1 MTLTWAGQTVAATRD
16 IIAGMQVSKSFLVDY
31 LVVSVSVPLGIS
43 GSLKYQK
50 QNSEF
55 LVLLH
60 EFHREACLLLSQ
72 QTNNQLTELP
82 RKAHRHHPDPHCHI
96 RSPPASH
103 TLLLLC
109 VLEKMTSLSS
119 LALVTHR
126 KGAKHLNTINLDGQ
140 PHLLSFSKE
149 VEPKSGLMN
158 LLTAPLSLILNSS
171 CTNSS
176 PGVPQT
182 LHSPENREMEARVC

>member
-1 MTLTWAGQTVAATRD
+1 MAIEIYVLSGHVTLTWVGQAVAATRD

-60 EFHREACLLLSQ
+60 EFHRGEACLLLSQ

-82 RKAHRHHPDPHCHI
+82 RKGHSDLQAD
-96 RSPPASH
+96 
-103 TLLLLC
+103 T
-109 VLEKMTSLSS
+109 TQ
-119 LALVTHR
+119 T
-126 KGAKHLNTINLDGQ
+126 
-140 PHLLSFSKE
+140 
-149 VEPKSGLMN
+149 
-158 LLTAPLSLILNSS
+158 LTATFTVLLPV
-171 CTNSS
+171 T
-176 PGVPQT
+176 P
-182 LHSPENREMEARVC
+182 